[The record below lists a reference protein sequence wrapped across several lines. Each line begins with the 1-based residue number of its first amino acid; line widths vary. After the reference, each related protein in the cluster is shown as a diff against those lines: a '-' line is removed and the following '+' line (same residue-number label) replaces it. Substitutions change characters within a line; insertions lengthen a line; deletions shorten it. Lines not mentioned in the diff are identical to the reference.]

1 VAQRTANVADKAIAR
16 FLGKSRETD
25 ATGDGA
31 ADFASRVGVTVA
43 RGFVRIPC
51 FSGPAHEVKL
61 TPDQS
66 IDAASQSPVQC
77 CFVLETKMIFSPIGS
92 WLRNK
97 YPHHRFG

>member
-1 VAQRTANVADKAIAR
+1 VAQRTANVAGKAIAR

-61 TPDQS
+61 TPGINLLTRRLNPRCS
-66 IDAASQSPVQC
+66 AALCLKP
-77 CFVLETKMIFSPIGS
+77 K
-92 WLRNK
+92 
-97 YPHHRFG
+97 